1 MTFWD
6 PGGPVGISRF
16 QPHLVSS
23 SAVHY
28 SFIINTISKLSHL
41 LLPINMSFNYEF
53 GTQRELPGSQ
63 FDPEPS
69 ICGLLEP
76 GYK

>member
-1 MTFWD
+1 VTFWD

-16 QPHLVSS
+16 QPHLVSC

-41 LLPINMSFNYEF
+41 LLPINMSFKYES
-53 GTQRELPGSQ
+53 GTQRELPGTQ

-69 ICGLLEP
+69 IRGPFEP